1 MNYINILVF
10 VVSFIIGL
18 IFIQLS
24 APNTEMVF
32 VYPTP
37 ENAGSV
43 EYKDKVGNCY
53 VFKSKSVKCPKDG
66 VKQIP
71 VQE

>member
-1 MNYINILVF
+1 
-10 VVSFIIGL
+10 
-18 IFIQLS
+18 
-24 APNTEMVF
+24 MVF